1 MWWPRS
7 GRPDPQKSMQNSE
20 QQYDNIRG
28 AFTQLRSQVHR
39 GPVLLVDDIVDSR
52 WTMTAIG
59 WLLREAGSG
68 PVYPFALA
76 DTAGRSV

>member
-1 MWWPRS
+1 MHYIP
-7 GRPDPQKSMQNSE
+7 KLN
-20 QQYDNIRG
+20 N
-28 AFTQLRSQVHR
+28 T

-76 DTAGRSV
+76 DSEGRSV